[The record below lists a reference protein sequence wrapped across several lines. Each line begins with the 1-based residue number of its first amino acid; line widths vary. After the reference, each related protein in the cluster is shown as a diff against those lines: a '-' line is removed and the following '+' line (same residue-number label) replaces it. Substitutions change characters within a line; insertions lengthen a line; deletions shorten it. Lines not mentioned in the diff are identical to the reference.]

1 MPRNLS
7 LVAVQTTPV
16 AWDPEA
22 TFERFA
28 GELRS
33 LRASLPTMRL
43 FVYPELYLAALG
55 PFGSLPPDGYESAA
69 AEPVPGPLTDRLCEL
84 ARELDVWL
92 VPGSILERAPQ
103 GAPYNT
109 TLAISPTGEIAARYR
124 KAFPWRPFERTT
136 PGHEFVV
143 FEIDDVGTVGLMIC
157 YDGWFPEVAR
167 HLAWMG
173 AEVILQVSAT
183 MTSDRE
189 QELVLARANAIV
201 NQLFVVNVNMGGAFG
216 PGQSIVADPEG
227 RVVTEA
233 GSGFEHLTMVLDLDQ
248 VASIRE
254 HGTMGITRNW
264 SEISEGGPRV
274 PLPLY
279 AEERFRPV
287 APAEPRPS

>member
-1 MPRNLS
+1 MARHLP

-16 AWDPEA
+16 AWDLEA

-33 LRASLPTMRL
+33 LRASLPTTRL
-43 FVYPELYLAALG
+43 FIYPELYLAALG
-55 PFGSLPPDGYESAA
+55 PFGSLPPDGYEAAA
-69 AEPVPGPLTDRLCEL
+69 AEPVPGPLTERLCAL
-84 ARELDVWL
+84 ADELDIWL

-109 TLAISPTGEIAARYR
+109 ALAISPAGEIAARYR
-124 KAFPWRPFERTT
+124 KCFPWRPFERTT
-136 PGHEFVV
+136 PGDEFVV
-143 FEIDDVGTVGLMIC
+143 FEMDGVGTIGLMVC
-157 YDGWFPEVAR
+157 YDGWFPEAAR

-189 QELVLARANAIV
+189 QELVLARANAIA
-201 NQLFVVNVNMGGAFG
+201 NQVFVVNVNMGGAFG

-227 RVVTEA
+227 RVVALA
-233 GSGFEHLTMVLDLDQ
+233 GSGFEHLTLVLEVDQ
-248 VASIRE
+248 VTAVRE

-264 SEISEGGPRV
+264 SEIAEGGPPV

-279 AEERFRPV
+279 AQERFAAPV
-287 APAEPRPS
+287 STRSS